1 LKSGKDDLNMHPR
14 CNLAATRPHHT
25 LFAATEVLKFLALP
39 AGPTSLLFTLPI
51 G

>member
-1 LKSGKDDLNMHPR
+1 MHPR

-25 LFAATEVLKFLALP
+25 LFAATEVLKFLALLAFP
-39 AGPTSLLFTLPI
+39 ASLLFTPTI